1 MRPVD
6 CRPPSSS
13 VHGILQARILVWVA
27 IASSNTTV
35 KGYTKQK
42 DIKYYVKNSKH
53 WGSGIT
59 ILGCEN
65 EFELKKSTNYNN
77 LIVRLLYIKINLII
91 TTNQKSVIDTQQK
104 RERNPNITL
113 KVVIKTQR
121 KKDCIISLLCGI

>member
-1 MRPVD
+1 MD

-13 VHGILQARILVWVA
+13 VHGILQARILLWVA

-42 DIKYYVKNSKH
+42 DIKYDVKYSKR

-59 ILGCEN
+59 ILGCKN

-77 LIVRLLYIKINLII
+77 HIDRLLYINLII

-104 RERNPNITL
+104 RER
-113 KVVIKTQR
+113 KTDN
-121 KKDCIISLLCGI
+121 KK